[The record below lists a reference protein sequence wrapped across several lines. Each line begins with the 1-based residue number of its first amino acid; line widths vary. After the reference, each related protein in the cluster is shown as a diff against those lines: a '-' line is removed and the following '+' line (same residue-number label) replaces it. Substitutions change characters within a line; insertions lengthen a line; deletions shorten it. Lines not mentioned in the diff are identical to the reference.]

1 MKAVWAAGFLGFAL
15 SGAVVFLPSAAL
27 ANEPVGGQN
36 PRSDERRRACGKTP

>member
-27 ANEPVGGQN
+27 ANEPAAVKIRDLTSVEGV
-36 PRSDERRRACGKTP
+36 RETP